1 MKQNH
6 TWFKLDNSAK
16 LYPAI
21 ANQHWTNLFRHS
33 ATLFEDVDVDVLRK
47 ALDNTVPRF
56 PSIAA
61 GISRGLFWYYVR
73 PVKQTPDIMKEY
85 NHPLTYM
92 NLMEIKKCAIRVIVY
107 KNRIAVEFF
116 HSITDGTGG
125 LIFLKSLLAEYLELK
140 HNISIPCECGILSRK
155 ENPKPYEL
163 EDSYLKI
170 SSSIKDDKKEED
182 AWQISGTPEEDG
194 FINITNFQ
202 MSGKKLLD
210 VAHEYGVSLNTLLV
224 AILMKAVLNLELDI
238 IKNPKKLK
246 PVKIFVPVNLRALFD
261 SKTLRNFIL
270 YIIPTI
276 DPKMGDYTLEEIVYV
291 VHHKMGLCYTK
302 KHMGKMIRS
311 NTEIEKNIFVRLLP
325 LLLKT
330 AVMNIVWRITSK
342 KILSMS
348 FSNIGI
354 IQLPEIMKQHVKRMD
369 FILNPQASAP
379 YNATAYTFNDILN
392 VTFTRNIKEARI
404 ESYFFRELQKL
415 DIEVTVQSNQR

>member
-1 MKQNH
+1 MKHNH

-21 ANQHWTNLFRHS
+21 ANSHWTNLFRHS
-33 ATLFEDVDVDVLRK
+33 ATLFEDIDVDILRK

-73 PVKQTPDIMKEY
+73 PVKQPIDIMMEY
-85 NHPLTYM
+85 DHPLTYM
-92 NLMEIKKCAIRVIVY
+92 SLMEIKKCAIRVIVY

-125 LIFLKSLLAEYLELK
+125 LIFLKSLVAEYLELK

-155 ENPKPYEL
+155 ENPKPHEL

-170 SSSIKDDKKEED
+170 PSPVKDETKEEN
-182 AWQISGTPEEDG
+182 AWQISGTPEKDG
-194 FINITNFQ
+194 FINITNFRMDGQ
-202 MSGKKLLD
+202 KLLGM
-210 VAHEYGVSLNTLLV
+210 AHEYGVSLNTLLV
-224 AILMKAVLNLELDI
+224 AILMKAILNLELDV

-246 PVKIFVPVNLRALFD
+246 PVKVFVPVNLRSLFD

-270 YIIPTI
+270 YIIPKI
-276 DPKMGDYTLEEIVYV
+276 DPRMGNYTLDEIVRI
-291 VHHKMGLCYTK
+291 VHHKMGLCYTQ
-302 KHMGKMIRS
+302 KHMGKMIKS
-311 NTEIEKNIFVRLLP
+311 NTEPERNIFVRLLP
-325 LLLKT
+325 LPLKT
-330 AVMNIVWRITSK
+330 VVMNIVWRITSK

-348 FSNIGI
+348 FSNVGV
-354 IQLPEIMKQHVKRMD
+354 IQLPEIMKQYIERMD
-369 FILNPQASAP
+369 FILNPQATAP
-379 YNATAYTFNDILN
+379 YNATAYTYKDILN
-392 VTFTRNIKEARI
+392 ITFTRNIKEARI

-415 DIEVTVQSNQR
+415 GIEVTVQSNQR